1 MLYACKSR
9 LLSRKYN
16 QFTSN
21 YDSRVIIYE
30 HKMVV
35 RNRSTNCATFF
46 TEMERIANKLVKFR
60 AVVITEGSTVITD
73 YSSGAYQITA
83 GKFEAKMLATD

>member
-60 AVVITEGSTVITD
+60 AVVITD